1 MSEENLTTNNEEM
14 VPLSEAENEVKVVT
28 QRLALLHLAYAKTLV
43 NEFGWKHGK
52 RLVLQ
57 AIKEYGLR
65 VADRTQRGVQ
75 GLPKYGF
82 WENREGKPRLC
93 ELGKLVLEYGEGD
106 IGSLY
111 CLIDAAKTMAMNPR
125 EKLIH
130 TKCLPL
136 GDEHCEFATVP
147 TTEKDRADFFA
158 ENRDWSHIDPRL
170 GAFYE
175 KKERECEK

>member
-1 MSEENLTTNNEEM
+1 MISNNEEM
-14 VPLSEAENEVKVVT
+14 VPLREAENEVKVVT

-43 NEFGWKHGK
+43 KEFGWNKGK
-52 RLVLQ
+52 RLVLK

-65 VADRTQRGVQ
+65 VADRTQRGFQ
-75 GLPKYGF
+75 SLPKYGF

-93 ELGKLVLEYGEGD
+93 ELGKLVRESGEGD

-136 GDEHCEFATVP
+136 GDESCEFVTVP

-158 ENRDWSHIDPRL
+158 ENKDWAHIDPRL
-170 GAFYE
+170 GAFYA
-175 KKERECEK
+175 KKESAREQ